1 MELQITEGQQAIED
15 LTEVVSSELPLT
27 TRETIVPEAVL
38 PEPPQ
43 VLTPEDFGTAVSYI
57 PTFIIDNYKDYN
69 ISDLRSFFK
78 VDKYLED
85 PVAFM
90 KNYVWS
96 PNFKGSGNSLTFD
109 YRLPK
114 ETDVNRITKLAI
126 DKSIERIEQEKLTS
140 VDEIREVLI
149 KVVGDTAINFITGP
163 KQTEEQLELIENYFW
178 FWCSQIFS
186 YNTLDKTGDKLILRV
201 DENSAPALV
210 IASLAL
216 HDYYVEQS
224 NKKINALKVFLK
236 NAPVG
241 VATALNFLLNLQV
254 PKRIYSNKNNYLK
267 LKDPSLIESLNTV
280 NYINSPFFNN
290 NLDNMSESEKK
301 FFSTPKEVKKCKNT
315 IEGKIETGL
324 RLFYKEGND
333 NILDKKVP
341 KGGLGCQTSVLSWD
355 EARVQIFDIDSV
367 KSNNLR
373 VNLSLP
379 YYNELNIKNNTAIP
393 KQIDIEQ
400 SLIGT
405 AIPTDIVK
413 SIKRETYLSFAKKE
427 LEDVLIDK
435 NLLGELDEASTGY
448 FNAFIKYSNP
458 VLNNTSL
465 PANFAPYLGQF
476 SLGNVIEKQSTETDP
491 SNIDKQKYFIIDNI
505 AANDNFVL
513 YDSQVKY
520 GTKYKY
526 SLDQLIQQVR
536 YQYQYGIS
544 LKPLLNNQIE
554 FAAKVVQ
561 ADTQQRLKRLKRSE
575 VDTDFSF
582 IDLPPLPTFLEVFP
596 IAGVNNKLIFTFEN
610 LADSGVITRTIPQ
623 EYWTDGWQQA
633 KEYYEKLNP
642 EITDSIKNQ
651 VYFFKQVLQKIKIY
665 SSKVPPKD
673 LNSLKLFKEVDVL
686 SEGYGSI
693 VDLEPNTKYY
703 FAIKSESYTGLESYF
718 SEIYEVEIVDDGG
731 TVFPIVQLYDSL
743 SNEVKRKSQ
752 LDFGEKFRIEPA
764 LLQQAPNP
772 DKDGIGY
779 LNPTVFSKIN
789 ETRAQF
795 KIRLTSKKT
804 GKKVDFNIIY
814 KKDFQKASENAG
826 SLNLKETTKDKV
838 LISYKTKEE

>member
-1 MELQITEGQQAIED
+1 
-15 LTEVVSSELPLT
+15 
-27 TRETIVPEAVL
+27 
-38 PEPPQ
+38 
-43 VLTPEDFGTAVSYI
+43 
-57 PTFIIDNYKDYN
+57 
-69 ISDLRSFFK
+69 
-78 VDKYLED
+78 
-85 PVAFM
+85 
-90 KNYVWS
+90 
-96 PNFKGSGNSLTFD
+96 
-109 YRLPK
+109 
-114 ETDVNRITKLAI
+114 
-126 DKSIERIEQEKLTS
+126 
-140 VDEIREVLI
+140 
-149 KVVGDTAINFITGP
+149 
-163 KQTEEQLELIENYFW
+163 
-178 FWCSQIFS
+178 
-186 YNTLDKTGDKLILRV
+186 
-201 DENSAPALV
+201 
-210 IASLAL
+210 
-216 HDYYVEQS
+216 
-224 NKKINALKVFLK
+224 
-236 NAPVG
+236 
-241 VATALNFLLNLQV
+241 
-254 PKRIYSNKNNYLK
+254 
-267 LKDPSLIESLNTV
+267 
-280 NYINSPFFNN
+280 
-290 NLDNMSESEKK
+290 MSESEKK